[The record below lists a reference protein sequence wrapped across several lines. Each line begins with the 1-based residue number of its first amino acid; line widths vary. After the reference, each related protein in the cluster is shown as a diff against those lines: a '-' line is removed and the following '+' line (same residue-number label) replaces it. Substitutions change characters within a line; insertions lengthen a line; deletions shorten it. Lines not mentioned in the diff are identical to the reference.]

1 MFGLLFG
8 AILLVIGIPFVIIG
22 RVATKRSKTAQA
34 WPTVPGTVM
43 RSEVVTHTDYDSDS
57 NASTSYEPVV
67 AYQYSLMGQ
76 VMTGTRI
83 AYGANRFSYKKCA
96 EICAGYP
103 VGSQVTVHYNPE
115 KTVDATL
122 EVVARGGKVFTVV
135 GIIALALGVVALVV
149 GLITL

>member
-8 AILLVIGIPFVIIG
+8 AILLVIGIPMVIIG
-22 RVATKRSKTAQA
+22 QVAAKRSKAAQA
-34 WPTVPGTVM
+34 WPTVPGTVI
-43 RSEVVTHTDYDSDS
+43 RSEVVTHEDYDSES

-67 AYQYSLMGQ
+67 AYQYSVMGRA
-76 VMTGTRI
+76 MTGTRI

-103 VGSQVTVHYNPE
+103 SGAQVMVHYNPE
-115 KTVDATL
+115 KITDATL

-135 GIIALALGVVALVV
+135 GIIALALGFVALVV